1 MIRGPKLLWGEG
13 LFLRPQHFQ
22 RQDAYHEGRLA
33 EVSRAIHPYAWGVR
47 HLQVDAD
54 ALAAG
59 MLRIVQMKAVL
70 PDGDLYSAPTDDE
83 LPEPVSLA
91 TFGAGE
97 SEIVFHLS
105 LPGLR
110 ATGPNF
116 TGRDESPG
124 GVRYVQR
131 DEVATDWFTNAS
143 EAEISTLR
151 RYARLMPASES
162 RDGLVGIPLLRVRRQ
177 GTGAFELDQQFVPP
191 AVSLRA
197 APILQAMLRRL
208 LDALQAKVDAL
219 YGHHREPS
227 RHVIEF
233 RSGDMAS
240 FWLLHTASSA
250 FAALSHFHHH
260 PLLHPERLFE
270 RMLELAGGLM
280 TFSRSHRLADLPR
293 YTHEDPGPAFAR
305 LDQIIRDLLETVI
318 STKSFAISLHEA
330 KPSYH
335 HGRLDSEKIDS
346 STRFYLGVQ
355 SSLPAA
361 ELVDSVPHRFKVG
374 APDDVEKLV
383 LSAMGGVRLVH
394 AAQVPAAIPVRP
406 GAYYFAI
413 EPRGQL
419 YERMLQAQ
427 SIAIYVPAGTSDLHM
442 ELFALADNA

>member
-1 MIRGPKLLWGEG
+1 
-13 LFLRPQHFQ
+13 
-22 RQDAYHEGRLA
+22 
-33 EVSRAIHPYAWGVR
+33 
-47 HLQVDAD
+47 
-54 ALAAG
+54 
-59 MLRIVQMKAVL
+59 
-70 PDGDLYSAPTDDE
+70 
-83 LPEPVSLA
+83 
-91 TFGAGE
+91 
-97 SEIVFHLS
+97 
-105 LPGLR
+105 
-110 ATGPNF
+110 
-116 TGRDESPG
+116 
-124 GVRYVQR
+124 
-131 DEVATDWFTNAS
+131 
-143 EAEISTLR
+143 
-151 RYARLMPASES
+151 
-162 RDGLVGIPLLRVRRQ
+162 
-177 GTGAFELDQQFVPP
+177 
-191 AVSLRA
+191 
-197 APILQAMLRRL
+197 MLRRL

-427 SIAIYVPAGTSDLHM
+427 SIAIYVPSGTADLNM